1 MKRLLNY
8 LKPSWLIILIIIG
21 LTYAQVQ
28 FDLALPDY
36 MSNIVTE
43 GIEYGGLEDNTLY
56 AIRSSEMDKLE
67 CFLDEDIKA
76 NYILVKKGD
85 EARVLNQIVSFK
97 EDTYV
102 LKEDYDKSITD
113 KLVKPMM
120 YVSAVSK
127 MGDDSVYDLIRS
139 DENYKASV
147 IEKLDETL
155 SGYEDNLET
164 AAILYC
170 QEEFKQVGLNTEVIE
185 TNYILH
191 TGMVM
196 LGISLLS
203 MLVQIVS
210 TYLATKTAAGVAAK
224 IRSDVFRKVESF
236 SNSEFTKFSSSSLI
250 TRTTNDITQIQSL
263 VQVSLRMLLMA
274 PMMGIT
280 SVFKVMRYPD
290 LIWILIMAL
299 IVITGMMILT
309 LVIALPKF
317 SKIQVIIDKLNNTIR
332 EFLDGMLVIRAFN
345 NEKKEEK
352 RFDETNT
359 HLTKTMLFVNRT
371 MAVMMPLLNF
381 LMNFVSVLIIWYGA
395 KQIDIN
401 AMSVGNMMA
410 FIQYATHVLMS
421 FMIVAMIW
429 IMIPRAMISARRVF
443 EVLDTENTINDPTNP
458 LKISDENEVL
468 KFDNVSFKYP
478 MAESAVLE
486 NISFEA
492 RPGETVAFIGS
503 TGSGKSTL
511 IQLIPRLYDV
521 SGGHIYYGNHDIR
534 EYSQKDLREKI
545 GYVTQR
551 AILFNGDIRSNIEFG
566 REVDERHL
574 NEAIEVSQAKE
585 FIDNKEDGVSSAI
598 NQGGTNVSGGQK
610 QRLSIAR
617 ALAKDASIYIFDD
630 SFSALDYTT
639 DKKLRNALKEVIL
652 KTKATL
658 LIVAQR
664 ISTIKDADK
673 IIVLDSGKIVG
684 MGTHKELL
692 KNCDVYLEIAKS
704 QLSEEELA
712 NA

>member
-1 MKRLLNY
+1 
-8 LKPSWLIILIIIG
+8 
-21 LTYAQVQ
+21 
-28 FDLALPDY
+28 
-36 MSNIVTE
+36 
-43 GIEYGGLEDNTLY
+43 
-56 AIRSSEMDKLE
+56 
-67 CFLDEDIKA
+67 
-76 NYILVKKGD
+76 
-85 EARVLNQIVSFK
+85 
-97 EDTYV
+97 
-102 LKEDYDKSITD
+102 
-113 KLVKPMM
+113 
-120 YVSAVSK
+120 
-127 MGDDSVYDLIRS
+127 
-139 DENYKASV
+139 
-147 IEKLDETL
+147 
-155 SGYEDNLET
+155 
-164 AAILYC
+164 
-170 QEEFKQVGLNTEVIE
+170 
-185 TNYILH
+185 
-191 TGMVM
+191 
-196 LGISLLS
+196 
-203 MLVQIVS
+203 
-210 TYLATKTAAGVAAK
+210 
-224 IRSDVFRKVESF
+224 
-236 SNSEFTKFSSSSLI
+236 
-250 TRTTNDITQIQSL
+250 
-263 VQVSLRMLLMA
+263 
-274 PMMGIT
+274 
-280 SVFKVMRYPD
+280 
-290 LIWILIMAL
+290 
-299 IVITGMMILT
+299 
-309 LVIALPKF
+309 
-317 SKIQVIIDKLNNTIR
+317 
-332 EFLDGMLVIRAFN
+332 
-345 NEKKEEK
+345 
-352 RFDETNT
+352 
-359 HLTKTMLFVNRT
+359 
-371 MAVMMPLLNF
+371 
-381 LMNFVSVLIIWYGA
+381 
-395 KQIDIN
+395 
-401 AMSVGNMMA
+401 
-410 FIQYATHVLMS
+410 
-421 FMIVAMIW
+421 
-429 IMIPRAMISARRVF
+429 MIPRAMISARRVF

-639 DKKLRNALKEVIL
+639 DKKLRNALKEAIL

>member
-120 YVSAVSK
+120 YVNAISK

-139 DENYKASV
+139 DENYKTAV
-147 IEKLDETL
+147 VEKLDVTL

-317 SKIQVIIDKLNNTIR
+317 SKIQEIIDKLNNAVR

-345 NEKKEEK
+345 NEKKEEQ

-639 DKKLRNALKEVIL
+639 DKKLRNALKEVIS